1 MEERT
6 NRTLTFRVAITAA
19 VLAIITALTASLT
32 FIQLETF
39 HAAARA
45 AASAA
50 MDAASANTL
59 SRLEGDISE
68 INSVV
73 HVLSSNPSLTDSDDR
88 SETDGAIAL
97 FKAALHELPQA
108 DSLYVGYDNGCWLQV
123 RRLDDLDPTE
133 RQRLGAPPGAVY
145 NVNLVRP
152 TSGGARPMRRIFE
165 DEQGNKIEQFDL
177 WDYGYDTRTRPWYR
191 DTMQADR
198 ALVSS
203 PYASFSIGTP
213 MITVSAPLQ
222 RQVRG
227 VVAADLK
234 LDKFSDFVYA
244 QRPGEHGTA
253 IIFDSFGVLIAHP
266 EFTRLVDY
274 AMTHPSHPASKATST
289 GGMPSSPIS
298 RSRRS
303 GRFSWKPAQFVWD
316 KPLLVKPIHQQG
328 QSLSIVPGWDVNIDN
343 PHRRIT

>member
-1 MEERT
+1 MGERI

-73 HVLSSNPSLTDSDDR
+73 RVLSSNPSLTDSDDR

-97 FKAALHELPQA
+97 FKAALRELPQA

-123 RRLDDLDPTE
+123 RRLDVLDPAE
-133 RQRLGAPPGAVY
+133 RKKLGAPSAAVY

-152 TSGGARPMRRIFE
+152 TSDGSLPMRRLFQ
-165 DEQGNKIEQFDL
+165 DEQGNTIEQTDL
-177 WDYGYDTRTRPWYR
+177 LNYGYDPRERVWYR
-191 DTMQADR
+191 DTMRADCG
-198 ALVSS
+198 LVS
-203 PYASFSIGTP
+203 
-213 MITVSAPLQ
+213 
-222 RQVRG
+222 
-227 VVAADLK
+227 
-234 LDKFSDFVYA
+234 
-244 QRPGEHGTA
+244 
-253 IIFDSFGVLIAHP
+253 
-266 EFTRLVDY
+266 
-274 AMTHPSHPASKATST
+274 
-289 GGMPSSPIS
+289 
-298 RSRRS
+298 
-303 GRFSWKPAQFVWD
+303 
-316 KPLLVKPIHQQG
+316 
-328 QSLSIVPGWDVNIDN
+328 
-343 PHRRIT
+343 